1 MTLGAG
7 RGRIVSDTTLVSSTI
22 IRGMPLHIDRLVL
35 GMRRELQFDAVV
47 GTEQFARDSA
57 DRLRVA
63 YGSAQDSADFL
74 FHGNAVPGSP
84 LAQQHDRFVSQ
95 LADADVGHWRC
106 PSQTAG
112 NASKLAA
119 RP

>member
-7 RGRIVSDTTLVSSTI
+7 RGHIVSDTKLVSNTI
-22 IRGMPLHIDRLVL
+22 IRDADRLVL
-35 GMRRELQFDAVV
+35 RMRRDLQFDAVV
-47 GTEQFARDSA
+47 GTEQFARDPA

-63 YGSAQDSADFL
+63 YGSAQDSADFR
-74 FHGNAVPGSP
+74 FHGNPVLGSP

-95 LADADVGHWRC
+95 LADADVGRWRR
-106 PSQTAG
+106 PNQTAG